1 LHFGVQ
7 LDGFAED
14 RGGMSDRRRYREYS
28 MSRKLNIHEFFAFLT
43 RCQRRALDSKQDIE
57 VAPALPVDK
66 SVEGLP
72 IAT

>member
-1 LHFGVQ
+1 
-7 LDGFAED
+7 
-14 RGGMSDRRRYREYS
+14 
-28 MSRKLNIHEFFAFLT
+28 MSRKLNFHEFFAFLT
-43 RCQRRALDSKQDIE
+43 RCQRGALDSKQDIE